1 VVEGY
6 TGGNLP
12 IERGAPKLVS
22 PSAGTRRKQS
32 IVLLCRVTLPFAEFR
47 QMLLVD
53 AIDLGLHLGM
63 PALDQDGECT
73 HQSSRAKPI
82 EYEFVYWTL
91 SQGIRR
97 LGHAA
102 A

>member
-32 IVLLCRVTLPFAEFR
+32 IVLRCRVTAFYELC
-47 QMLLVD
+47 QMFLVD